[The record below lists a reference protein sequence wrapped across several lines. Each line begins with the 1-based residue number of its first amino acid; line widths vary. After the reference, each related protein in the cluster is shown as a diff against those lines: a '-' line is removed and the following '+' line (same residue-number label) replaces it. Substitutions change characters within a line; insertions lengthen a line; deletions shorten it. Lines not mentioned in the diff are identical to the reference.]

1 MSTTAANSTPTR
13 DGLTLSG
20 LPDRDQPVAPS
31 LWTSLRY
38 FNVYRLIVA
47 AFLAVLGLV
56 NPAALGLGE
65 TAPQLFVS
73 SSFAYV
79 AAAAL
84 LHVVVVRL
92 RHWFRIQLALH
103 VVTDVVATTVLMY
116 ASGDL
121 RNGLGIM
128 LLISLAVAAMLGDR
142 RLTLL
147 FASVAT
153 IAVLLEQSL
162 GFVRAGVG
170 HNNASLFQGAILG
183 VAYFVTALITNWLAQ
198 LVLKHED
205 NARLHAIELHNQERI
220 NALVMQDTDD
230 GIVVV
235 SDDGIVRQVNKRAEQ
250 LLGHRFEE
258 GRTVAEYSSELASM
272 LDAWHRAP
280 GIAPIRLEMQ
290 HSGVRV
296 RVRCQ
301 TIGGAGRASALIFLE
316 DLSTL
321 EAEAQADK
329 LVALGRLTANI
340 AHEIRNPLS
349 AITHAAD
356 LMMEEKRAESRERL
370 ARIIRDNAL
379 RLDRMVKDVLELN
392 RRDRMQSEEIALD
405 SFLATFI
412 DDFVRNENLSS
423 DAIALQG
430 QSGLSVQFDRV
441 HLHQILWNLVRNGWR
456 YGAKQPG
463 SVVIRR
469 VSVGSRVELQ
479 VIDDGPGIPAE
490 VRPQLFEPF
499 FTTDSRGTGLGL
511 YISRELASANG
522 AQLDY
527 QPAGVGSVFRLY
539 WQGAK

>member
-1 MSTTAANSTPTR
+1 MRQRGASARNSAV
-13 DGLTLSG
+13 DGSRAV
-20 LPDRDQPVAPS
+20 PAS

-47 AFLAVLGLV
+47 AFLAALGAV

-65 TAPQLFVS
+65 LAPRLFVS
-73 SSFAYV
+73 TSFAYV
-79 AAAAL
+79 TAAAL
-84 LHVVVVRL
+84 LHIVVVRL
-92 RHWFRIQLALH
+92 PRWFSIQLALH
-103 VVTDVVATTVLMY
+103 VGADILAVTALMY
-116 ASGDL
+116 ASGEL
-121 RNGLGIM
+121 RNALGIV
-128 LLISLAVAAMLGDR
+128 LLISLAVAAMLADR

-147 FASVAT
+147 FASMAT
-153 IAVLLEQSL
+153 IAVLLEHSI
-162 GFVRAGVG
+162 GFVRGG
-170 HNNASLFQGAILG
+170 TNNASLFQGAILG

-205 NARLHAIELHNQERI
+205 NARKQTIELHNQERI
-220 NALVMQDTDD
+220 NALVMQDTHD

-235 SDDGIVRQVNKRAEQ
+235 SDDGIVRQVNKKAEQ
-250 LLGHRFEE
+250 LLGHRFWE
-258 GRTVAEYSSELASM
+258 GRHVGEYSTELAEM
-272 LDAWHRAP
+272 LAAWRRAP
-280 GIAPIRLEMQ
+280 STEPIRLEI
-290 HSGVRV
+290 HPSGVSV
-296 RVRCQ
+296 RARCQ
-301 TIGGAGRASALIFLE
+301 AVGEAGRRAVLAFLE
-316 DLSTL
+316 DLSAL
-321 EAEAQADK
+321 EAEAQAVK

-392 RRDRMQSEEIALD
+392 RRDRVQAEEIALD
-405 SFLATFI
+405 GFLATFI
-412 DDFVRNENLSS
+412 DDFGRNENLSS

-456 YGAKQPG
+456 FGSQRPG

-469 VSVGSRVELQ
+469 LSVGPRVELQ
-479 VIDDGPGIPAE
+479 VLDDGPGVPAE
-490 VRPQLFEPF
+490 IRSQLFEPF

-511 YISRELASANG
+511 YISRELAAANG

-527 QPAGVGSVFRLY
+527 QPATVGSVFRLH
-539 WQGAK
+539 WQGAKQ

>member
-1 MSTTAANSTPTR
+1 MNPIAASSMRRRGEPAR
-13 DGLTLSG
+13 SD
-20 LPDRDQPVAPS
+20 PIDRDHPVAPS

-47 AFLAVLGLV
+47 AFLAVLGVV
-56 NPAALGLGE
+56 NPAALGLGDA
-65 TAPQLFVS
+65 APRLFVS
-73 SSFAYV
+73 TSFAYM
-79 AAAAL
+79 AATAL
-84 LHVVVVRL
+84 MHVVVVRL
-92 RHWFRIQLALH
+92 RRWFSMQLALH
-103 VVTDVVATTVLMY
+103 VAADILAITLLMY
-116 ASGDL
+116 ASVEL

-128 LLISLAVAAMLGDR
+128 LLISLAVAAMLADR

-153 IAVLLEQSL
+153 IAVLVEQWI
-162 GFVRAGVG
+162 GFVRSSS
-170 HNNASLFQGAILG
+170 NNASLFQGAILG

-205 NARLHAIELHNQERI
+205 NARRQAIELNNQERI
-220 NALVMQDTDD
+220 NALVMQDTHD

-235 SDDGIVRQVNKRAEQ
+235 SDDGIVRQVNKKAEQ
-250 LLGHRFEE
+250 LLGQQFWEDRHV
-258 GRTVAEYSSELASM
+258 GEYSSELADM
-272 LDAWHRAP
+272 LDSWRRAP
-280 GIAPIRLEMQ
+280 SAEPIRLEI
-290 HSGVRV
+290 HRSGVRV
-296 RVRCQ
+296 RARCQ
-301 TIGGAGRASALIFLE
+301 AVGDADRMSALVFLE
-316 DLSTL
+316 DLSAL
-321 EAEAQADK
+321 EAEAQSVK

-349 AITHAAD
+349 AITHGAD

-392 RRDRMQSEEIALD
+392 RRDRVQTEEIALD
-405 SFLATFI
+405 SFLATFL
-412 DDFVRNENLSS
+412 DDYVRNENLSS

-456 YGAKQPG
+456 FGSQRPG

-469 VSVGSRVELQ
+469 LSVGTRVELL
-479 VIDDGPGIPAE
+479 VVDDGPGVPAE
-490 VRPQLFEPF
+490 IRAQLFEPF

-527 QPAGVGSVFRLY
+527 QPAAAGSVFRLY